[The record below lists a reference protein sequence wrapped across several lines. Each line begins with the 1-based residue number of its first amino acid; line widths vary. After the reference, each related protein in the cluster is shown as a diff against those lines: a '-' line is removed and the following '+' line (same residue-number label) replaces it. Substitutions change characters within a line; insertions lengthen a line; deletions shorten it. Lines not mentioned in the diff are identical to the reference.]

1 MSVELALALKK
12 LMRPGMEVF
21 VAGCAGESQALL
33 NTLTSNSHLAR
44 GVRFTGVQIPTVNRF
59 SYAELTPSTRQRCFF
74 LSPELRA
81 AFKHQRVEYLP
92 LSYTAIWQWLERQS
106 FDLVIFQGAKTAQG
120 INLSISADFTTA
132 ALKHARTSLALANTE
147 LPETSA
153 PTIAFDR
160 LTQVIETS
168 KSVLHYDA
176 GSISPSMSVLAE
188 QVAALIPNGA
198 VVQFGLGKL
207 QKALLKALRHHRGL
221 RIHSGM
227 VSSGLLDLSMAGAL
241 APWDKQSPPVTCGVA
256 LGSQDLYDQ
265 AAEASFIRFMPVGY
279 THSAQTLASI
289 ANFVSVNSILE
300 VDLTGQVNAES
311 LDGEQ
316 ISGGG
321 GLADFVLGARLAWS
335 GQSILATPA
344 SAEGGT
350 KSRIC
355 VQLAPHTPVTVPRHE
370 VDIIVTEFGSARLR
384 GLSIDER
391 AQALIAIAD
400 PQFREDLEREWSKT
414 RSKM

>member
-1 MSVELALALKK
+1 MSVELAIALKK
-12 LMRPGMEVF
+12 LMRPAMEVF

-33 NTLTSNSHLAR
+33 NTLKANPHLAR

-59 SYAELTPSTRQRCFF
+59 SYADLTPSTRQRCFF
-74 LSPELRA
+74 LSTELRA
-81 AFKHQRVEYLP
+81 GFKQQRVEYLP
-92 LSYTAIWQWLERQS
+92 LSYSAIWQWLERQS
-106 FDLVIFQGAKTAQG
+106 FDLVIFQGAKTDQG

-132 ALKHARTSLALANTE
+132 ALKNARRSLAIANTE
-147 LPETSA
+147 LPETTA
-153 PTIAFDR
+153 PTIVFDR
-160 LTQVIETS
+160 ITNVVEVTKPVIE
-168 KSVLHYDA
+168 YDA
-176 GSISPSMSVLAE
+176 GSISTSMSVLAQ

-207 QKALLKALRHHRGL
+207 QKALFHALRHHRGL

-241 APWDKQSPPVTCGVA
+241 ADWDKQSPPVTCGVA

-265 AAEASFIRFMPVGY
+265 AAESSFIRFMPVGY
-279 THSAQTLASI
+279 THNLQTLASI
-289 ANFVSVNSILE
+289 ANFVSCNSILE

-321 GLADFVLGARLAWS
+321 GLADFVLGARLAWG

-344 SAEGGT
+344 TAEGGT

-355 VQLAPHTPVTVPRHE
+355 VQFAPNTPVTVPRHD
-370 VDIIVTEFGSARLR
+370 VDIIVTEFGVARLR
-384 GLSIDER
+384 GLDIDQR

-400 PQFREDLEREWSKT
+400 PLFREALEREWSKT
-414 RSKM
+414 RSQM